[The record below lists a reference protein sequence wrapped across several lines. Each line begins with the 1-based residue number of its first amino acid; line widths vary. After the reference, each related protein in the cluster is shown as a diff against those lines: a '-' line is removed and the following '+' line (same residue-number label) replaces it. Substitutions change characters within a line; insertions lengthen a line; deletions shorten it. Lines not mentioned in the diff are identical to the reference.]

1 MNIYI
6 TIVLCILFHCTSF
19 AQIQRKVVKQKADS
33 ATAKSEPVKEN
44 ESRKEIL
51 KELDLTKEQKV
62 KLKEVNQSMKAS
74 KEAIENNL
82 ELSDIQKQEKLKAL
96 KKEQM
101 SKIQSILTEEQ
112 KIKFRQLKEKNGSN

>member
-1 MNIYI
+1 MKIYI
-6 TIVLCILFHCTSF
+6 GIGLFILFHCTSF
-19 AQIQRKVVKQKADS
+19 GQIQKNVVKQKSDS
-33 ATAKSEPVKEN
+33 VTSNPIRAKEN

>member
-6 TIVLCILFHCTSF
+6 GIGLFILLHNTSF
-19 AQIQRKVVKQKADS
+19 GQIQRNVVKQKSDS
-33 ATAKSEPVKEN
+33 ASANPFPSKEN

-62 KLKEVNQSMKAS
+62 KLKEVNQLMKAS
-74 KEAIENNL
+74 KEAIENNM
-82 ELSDIQKQEKLKAL
+82 ELSEIQKKEKLKVL

>member
-1 MNIYI
+1 MKIYI
-6 TIVLCILFHCTSF
+6 TIGLFILFHCTSF
-19 AQIQRKVVKQKADS
+19 GQIQRNVVKQKSDS
-33 ATAKSEPVKEN
+33 ATTNPVPAKEN

-74 KEAIENNL
+74 KEAIENNM
-82 ELSDIQKQEKLKAL
+82 ELSDIQKKEKLKAL

>member
-6 TIVLCILFHCTSF
+6 GIGLFILLHNTSF
-19 AQIQRKVVKQKADS
+19 GQIQRNVVKQKSDS
-33 ATAKSEPVKEN
+33 ASANPFPSKEN

-62 KLKEVNQSMKAS
+62 KLKEVNQLMKAS
-74 KEAIENNL
+74 KEAIENNM
-82 ELSDIQKQEKLKAL
+82 ELSGIQKKEKLKAL